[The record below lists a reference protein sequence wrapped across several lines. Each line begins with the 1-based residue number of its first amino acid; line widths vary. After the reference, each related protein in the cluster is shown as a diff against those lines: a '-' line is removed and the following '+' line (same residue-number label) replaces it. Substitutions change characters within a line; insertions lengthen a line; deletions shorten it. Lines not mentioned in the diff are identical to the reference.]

1 MKKQFTKKNFEQNVL
16 ALASLLL
23 MVSTLLIFS
32 GCYPE
37 LQTVPVRKNMTW
49 EQGENLKDSPKY
61 FMIWNKELEKVYTFT
76 PTTGFP
82 PPIISRVFAIFHVAM
97 HDAVNSVDAR
107 YETYASQVSDKNADP
122 NATLIQAIYEVVKA
136 IGPQDGPTQTK
147 FDSLYAAT
155 MGEMKEKD
163 KKDRGIALGKQ
174 VAQAVLAKRAVDG
187 PYLQLVG
194 YNPTPPNGTQP
205 GEYRYLPPL
214 NYALAGFHKQ
224 QTWVISSA
232 DQFRPEAPFPVNSP
246 EYTADYNE
254 VKSLGE
260 LNSVTIT
267 PDDRALGIFWAEN
280 SSRGWNRVA
289 REVLQQ
295 NNKYTNLWET
305 ARLFALMHMAIADS
319 YISVFDAKVYYNY
332 WRPISAIRLG
342 DMDGNDQTVGDPTW
356 TPTLFT
362 PAVGEYPSAHAISG
376 AAAGGVLIAFFGKSN
391 IPFTTDSGYMPGT
404 RSLNSIDE
412 AVTENSLSRIYI
424 GFHFRKAIEIGE
436 EKGYEIADFVFK
448 NGLKPVK

>member
-1 MKKQFTKKNFEQNVL
+1 MKKLFIDKFKLKNLFGL
-16 ALASLLL
+16 GSLLFG
-23 MVSTLLIFS
+23 VSVLLVFQ

-49 EQGENLKDSPKY
+49 DQGENLKDSPKY
-61 FMIWNKELEKVYTFT
+61 FLAWNRQLEKAYTFT

-82 PPIISRVFAIFHVAM
+82 PPIISRVFAIFHVTM

-107 YETYASQVSDKNADP
+107 YQTYASKVSDKNADP
-122 NATLIQAIYEVVKA
+122 NATLIQAIYEVAKT
-136 IGPQDGPTQTK
+136 IGPQDAPTQTR
-147 FDSLYAAT
+147 FDSLYNAT
-155 MGEMKEKD
+155 MAELKDKEKKD
-163 KKDRGIALGKQ
+163 KGIALGKQ
-174 VAQAVLAKRAVDG
+174 VAQAVLSKRSVDG

-232 DQFRPEAPFPVNSP
+232 DQFRPEPPFAINSP

-254 VKSLGE
+254 VKSLGAI
-260 LNSVTIT
+260 NSVTIS
-267 PDDRALGIFWAEN
+267 PDDRALGVFWAEN

-289 REVLQQ
+289 REVLLQ

-319 YISVFDAKVYYNY
+319 YIAVFDSKIFFNY

-342 DMDGNDQTVGDPTW
+342 EMDGNDQTVGDPSW
-356 TPTLFT
+356 TPVLVT

-376 AAAGGVLIAFFGKSN
+376 AAAGGVLISFFGKSA
-391 IPFTTDSGYMPGT
+391 IPFSTDSGYWPGT
-404 RSLNSIDE
+404 RSFSSIDE
-412 AVTENSLSRIYI
+412 AVRENSLSRIYI
-424 GFHFRKAIEIGE
+424 GYHFRKAIEIGE
-436 EKGYEIADFVFK
+436 EKGYELAQFVYS